1 MSEPVVL
8 QASRRRP
15 RIDLLRG
22 LAIVAMIAYHF
33 TWDLGFLGFIKL
45 NIAQTEWGMNIA
57 RGIAAS
63 FLTLVGISLAL
74 ANANGF
80 DFGAFWRRLV
90 VIGGAAALVTIGTW
104 FAFPDAF
111 IFMGVLHCIALSS
124 VMAAL
129 FLHAPL
135 YVTLAGAALSFTLP
149 LFVHT
154 LSPWPFGWFLGLAAY
169 PPRTNDYVPLF
180 PWLGFVLTGLAIGHI
195 FASSTRGIFSS
206 APLANRQAALLARA
220 GRHGLAIYLVHQPI
234 LIGALSAILFV
245 AGPGEEDRQA
255 SAFDSQCVQACIV
268 QRDRAA
274 CEEGCICVTAKLLE
288 QGYFKQSGAVSERP
302 DAPQKIS
309 DAVQACMKQ

>member
-1 MSEPVVL
+1 MIETVAFPP
-8 QASRRRP
+8 SRRRP

-22 LAIVAMIAYHF
+22 FAILAMIAYHF

-74 ANANGF
+74 ANAQGF

-90 VIGGAAALVTIGTW
+90 LIGGAAALVTLGTW

-124 VMAAL
+124 LIAAA
-129 FLHAPL
+129 FWCAPL
-135 YVTLAGAALSFTLP
+135 YVTLAGAALAFTLP

-154 LSPWPFGWFLGLAAY
+154 VSPWPFGWFLGLAAY

-180 PWLGFVLTGLAIGHI
+180 PWLGFVLSGLAIGQI
-195 FASSTRGIFSS
+195 FANSTRGIFST
-206 APLANRQAALLARA
+206 APLANKPAEKLAQA
-220 GRHGLAIYLVHQPI
+220 GRHGLLIYLVHQPV
-234 LIGALSAILFV
+234 LIGALSALLYVF
-245 AGPGEEDRQA
+245 GPGEEDRQA

-274 CEEGCICVTAKLLE
+274 CEEGCTCVTAKLLE

-309 DAVQACMKQ
+309 DAVQACMKP

>member
-1 MSEPVVL
+1 MTETVAFPP
-8 QASRRRP
+8 SRRRP

-22 LAIVAMIAYHF
+22 FAILAMIAYHF

-74 ANANGF
+74 ANAQGF

-90 VIGGAAALVTIGTW
+90 LIGGAAALVTLGTW

-124 VMAAL
+124 LIAAA
-129 FLHAPL
+129 FWCAPL
-135 YVTLAGAALSFTLP
+135 YVMLAGAALAFTLP

-154 LSPWPFGWFLGLAAY
+154 VSPWPFGWFLGLAAY

-180 PWLGFVLTGLAIGHI
+180 PWLGFVLSGLAIGQI
-195 FASSTRGIFSS
+195 FANSTRGIFST
-206 APLANRQAALLARA
+206 APLASKPAEKLAQA
-220 GRHGLAIYLVHQPI
+220 GRHGLLIYLVHQPV
-234 LIGALSAILFV
+234 LIGALSALLYVF
-245 AGPGEEDRQA
+245 GPGEEDRQA

-274 CEEGCICVTAKLLE
+274 CEEGCTCVTAKLLQ

-309 DAVQACMKQ
+309 DAVQACMKP

>member
-1 MSEPVVL
+1 MTETVAFPPP
-8 QASRRRP
+8 RRRP

-22 LAIVAMIAYHF
+22 FAILAMIAYHL

-74 ANANGF
+74 ANAQGF

-90 VIGGAAALVTIGTW
+90 LIGGAAALVTLGTW

-124 VMAAL
+124 LIAAA
-129 FLHAPL
+129 FWCAPL
-135 YVTLAGAALSFTLP
+135 YVTLAGAALAFTLP

-154 LSPWPFGWFLGLAAY
+154 VSPWPFGWFLGLAAY

-180 PWLGFVLTGLAIGHI
+180 PWLGFVLSGLAIGQI
-195 FASSTRGIFSS
+195 FANSTRGIFSI
-206 APLANRQAALLARA
+206 APLASKPAEKLAQA
-220 GRHGLAIYLVHQPI
+220 GRHGLLIYLVHQPV
-234 LIGALSAILFV
+234 LIGGLSAILYVF
-245 AGPGEEDRQA
+245 GPGEEDRQA

-274 CEEGCICVTAKLLE
+274 CEEGCTCVTAKLLE

-309 DAVQACMKQ
+309 DAVQACMKP